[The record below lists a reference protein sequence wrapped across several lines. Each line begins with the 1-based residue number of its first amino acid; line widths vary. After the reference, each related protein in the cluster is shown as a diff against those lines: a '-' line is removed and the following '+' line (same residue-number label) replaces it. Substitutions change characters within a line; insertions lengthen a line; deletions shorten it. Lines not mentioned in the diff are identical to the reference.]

1 MIVPW
6 VSVRP
11 IKGSQMVE
19 VGVFSFYWMAG
30 TVYPLESLTPGMPLI
45 MAAQKFA
52 VARLGIEAFP
62 SEAARLFPRTFEKAQ
77 ELRGFINETF
87 FERQPLMVTGQT
99 LTQYEADH
107 FKALIASLAIS
118 LKDESGH
125 AYILGVENQRC
136 LSSYTLVER
145 IEDCFSKD
153 SWEVMDKTAKREFE
167 ESGKCLALE
176 RYTAAGFHALR
187 GVECVIRQYLEKLTG
202 AQLPKDRKRDWGF
215 YIQTLK
221 DSGADG
227 NLIAVLDNIRTL
239 DRNPLMHPEDWLNID
254 EAIGIFNISQT
265 AIVRLVAG
273 IKK

>member
-1 MIVPW
+1 MIMPW
-6 VSVRP
+6 VSVRR

-30 TVYPLESLTPGMPLI
+30 TVYPLESLPAGMPLH

-52 VARLGIEAFP
+52 VARLGLEAFP

-77 ELRGFINETF
+77 ELRGFINQTF
-87 FERQPLMVTGQT
+87 FERQPPMVTGQA
-99 LTQYEADH
+99 LTQYEADQ
-107 FKALIASLAIS
+107 FKALVTSLAIS

-125 AYILGVENQRC
+125 AYVLGVENQRC

-145 IEDCFSKD
+145 IEDCFSSN
-153 SWEVMDKTAKREFE
+153 SWEVLDKAAQREFE

-176 RYTAAGFHALR
+176 RYTGAGFHALR
-187 GVECVIRQYLEKLTG
+187 GVECVIRQYIVKLTG
-202 AQLPKDRKRDWGF
+202 ALPRKRDWGS
-215 YIQTLK
+215 YLQTLK
-221 DSGADG
+221 DNSADA
-227 NLIAVLDNIRTL
+227 NLLAVLDNIRTL
-239 DRNPLMHPEDWLNID
+239 DRNPLMHPEDWLDID

-273 IKK
+273 IKRE